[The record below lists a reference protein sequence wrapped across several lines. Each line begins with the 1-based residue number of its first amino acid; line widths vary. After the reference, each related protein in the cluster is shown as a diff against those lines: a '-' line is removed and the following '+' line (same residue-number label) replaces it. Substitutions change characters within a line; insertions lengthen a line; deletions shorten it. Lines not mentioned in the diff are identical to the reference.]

1 MNHSHLHNPKYVGP
15 GMWFAIHTLAAQA
28 RTDKEKKDVIHHIR
42 CLQNKFPCAECKGH
56 FGTYLASHPPE
67 ETIGKGSES
76 LFAWT
81 VNFHNAVNHRLKKP
95 QLSYE
100 EAKSIFLN
108 DTIFC
113 TADCDDKDSSNPKNS
128 SNSSNQKDFVF
139 SEKIKNDVK
148 KNLKLVP
155 SDIPIF
161 LR

>member
-15 GMWFAIHTLAAQA
+15 GMWFTIHTLAAQA

-42 CLQNKFPCAECKGH
+42 CLQNKFPCLECKGH
-56 FGTYLASHPPE
+56 FGNYLTSHPPE

-100 EAKSIFLN
+100 EAKSIYLN

-113 TADCDDKDSSNPKNS
+113 TADCDEDKDSKNPK
-128 SNSSNQKDFVF
+128 DFAF

>member
-15 GMWFAIHTLAAQA
+15 GMWFTIHTLAAQA

-42 CLQNKFPCAECKGH
+42 CLQDKFPCLECKGH
-56 FGTYLASHPPE
+56 FGTYLTSHPPE

-108 DTIFC
+108 DDIFC
-113 TADCDDKDSSNPKNS
+113 TAACDEDKNVKSSSHPININIQINTNS
-128 SNSSNQKDFVF
+128 SGKQKT
-139 SEKIKNDVK
+139 SA
-148 KNLKLVP
+148 KLVP